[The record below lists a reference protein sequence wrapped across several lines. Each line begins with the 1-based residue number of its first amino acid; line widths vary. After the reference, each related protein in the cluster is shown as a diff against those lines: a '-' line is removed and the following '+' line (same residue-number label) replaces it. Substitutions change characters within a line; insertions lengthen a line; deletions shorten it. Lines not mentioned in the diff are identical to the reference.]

1 MTERKQEQVKRLIT
15 EENIHHPLSDEQI
28 GRHLSVLR
36 ETVTNIR
43 QDLGIPNSRL
53 RKRNHIHAAI
63 EEIRQKEPELS
74 TSRLLHQLARKGFA
88 ISRNYLA
95 GVTEKST
102 EPPKISTPKE
112 LPAALPQDFCRLIGF
127 DRSLMK
133 NIQQGTAAM
142 LYPPQGL
149 PTLISGDS
157 GTGKSLFAECMYQY
171 AVNHNVLPPDA
182 PFLSLNCADY
192 SDNPQLLLSILYGH
206 KKGSFTGADR
216 DSAGLVEQADKGI
229 LFLDEIHRLPA
240 KGQEMLFSILDKG
253 KFRRLGETN
262 TEREASLYFIGATTE
277 NLESS
282 LLLTFR
288 RRIPMIIELPALEN
302 RSIQEKAQLI
312 FDFFQEE
319 ANRTKCKIFVK
330 SKILSAFAV
339 KEYPGN
345 IGQLKSEIQVTCA
358 NAFVEKI
365 NSGKKEINID
375 FSELLYNTLFHDRQI
390 QGSPPG
396 SAVIFQ
402 DTTFTPHISSARIH
416 HTYPV
421 FEDIYQKVEL
431 KYNELKNLGISSTE
445 TEKIIWTFTL
455 NHFNLIKS
463 GANAENQ
470 MGSIDE
476 LKYLLGE
483 TLCQIMQDFSVK
495 ISALYPGIE
504 INKKILLYLAL
515 HLGEATKRTKY
526 QQDIV
531 NPNLAYIRGNFKPE
545 YDLAA
550 QLAAEIEEKE
560 NVHFSAGE
568 IGFITMYIKEMLQV
582 SDKKNKI
589 ALILVCHGKVASEMI
604 AVVNQ
609 LMDVNFPI
617 AIDMLFN
624 TNPTKI
630 FEKVIAIA
638 QTLET
643 DTGILFFVDMG
654 SLVHIGEVVQKRT
667 GIKARTIDR
676 VDIVSVME
684 AVRKISIADQEAD
697 KTLDD
702 IYYEIIG
709 SRYAYPIIP
718 AVETS
723 KPPLIACTCLTGHGV
738 AIKMQEMVAASYPNI
753 KTVLLSALDE
763 QLGSKL
769 ERLKRQ
775 YNLLAI
781 IGTINPRIPG
791 INFIPFETNFSTDKK
806 LLLDHLMKQIKSS
819 SLRNLLKEDFILLNQ
834 DCENKQTALEILS
847 NLLFERGYAT
857 GEFLHSMLS
866 REEMGSTCFKNK
878 VAVPHGLPAY
888 VNESSILFI
897 RLNQPMLWDTNGNAI
912 NLICLPAIKNE
923 DGSIMQ
929 DLFRALKDADTVNR
943 LLRADSPQEFIAAL
957 CAK

>member
-28 GRHLSVLR
+28 ARHLSVLR

-63 EEIRQKEPELS
+63 EEIRQKEPELP
-74 TSRLLHQLARKGFA
+74 TSSLLHQLARKGFA

-95 GVTEKST
+95 GLTEKST
-102 EPPKISTPKE
+102 EPPKTSTPKE
-112 LPAALPQDFCRLIGF
+112 LSAAMPLDFSRLIGF
-127 DRSLMK
+127 DRSLSK
-133 NIQQGTAAM
+133 NIQQGKAAM
-142 LYPPQGL
+142 LYPPLGL

-157 GTGKSLFAECMYQY
+157 GTGKSLFAECMYQF
-171 AVNHNVLPPDA
+171 ALSNNVLPPGA

-192 SDNPQLLLSILYGH
+192 GDNPQLLLSILYGH

-216 DSAGLVEQADKGI
+216 DTEGLVERADKGI

-277 NLESS
+277 HLASS

-302 RSIQEKAQLI
+302 RSMQEKAQLI

-319 ANRTKCKIFVK
+319 ANRTKCKICVK
-330 SKILSAFAV
+330 SKILSAFAI

-365 NSGKKEINID
+365 NSGKKEIHID

-416 HTYPV
+416 HTYPI

-431 KYNELKNLGISSTE
+431 KYNELKNLGISSAE
-445 TEKIIWTFTL
+445 IEKIIWTFVL
-455 NHFNLIKS
+455 NHFDLIKS
-463 GANAENQ
+463 NANAATQ
-470 MGSIDE
+470 MVSIDE

-483 TLCQIMQDFSVK
+483 TICSIMQEFSIK
-495 ISALYPGIE
+495 ISALYQSAQ

-515 HLGEATKRTKY
+515 HLGEAIKRMKY

-531 NPNLAYIRGNFKPE
+531 NPNLAYIRENFKPE

-550 QLAAEIEEKE
+550 ALAAEIEEKE
-560 NVHFSAGE
+560 NIRFPAGE

-582 SDKKNKI
+582 SEKKNKI
-589 ALILVCHGKVASEMI
+589 ALILVCHGKVASEMT

-609 LMDVNFPI
+609 LMGVNFPI
-617 AIDMLFN
+617 AIDMPFN

-638 QTLET
+638 QTLEA

-667 GIKARTIDR
+667 GIKTRTIDR

-702 IYYEIIG
+702 IYDEIIG
-709 SRYAYPIIP
+709 SRYAYPMIP
-718 AVETS
+718 AGETS
-723 KPPLIACTCLTGHGV
+723 KPPLIVCTCLTGYGV
-738 AIKMQEMVAASYPNI
+738 AVKMQEMVASSYPSI
-753 KTVLLSALDE
+753 KTALLSVLDE
-763 QLGSKL
+763 QLKSKL
-769 ERLKRQ
+769 DRLKQQ
-775 YNLLAI
+775 YHLVAI
-781 IGTINPRIPG
+781 IGTINPHITG
-791 INFIPFETNFSTDKK
+791 ITFIPFETNFSTDKK
-806 LLLDHLMKQIKSS
+806 LLLDHLMKQRQSS
-819 SLRNLLKEDFILLNQ
+819 SLKRLLKEDFILLEPN
-834 DCENKQTALEILS
+834 CESKQTALETLG
-847 NLLFERGYAT
+847 NLLCKRGYAT
-857 GEFLHSMLS
+857 GEFLHSMLA

-878 VAVPHGLPAY
+878 VAVPHGLPTH
-888 VNESSILFI
+888 VNESSIVFI
-897 RLNQPMLWDTNGNAI
+897 RPKQPMRWDEQGNEI

-923 DGSIMQ
+923 DGGVFQ
-929 DLFRALKDADTVNR
+929 DLFRALKDADKVEQ
-943 LLRADSPQEFIAAL
+943 LLSAGSPREFIAVL
-957 CAK
+957 CTK